1 MVRDSD
7 RELEEYYFPRLN
19 FGGSWR
25 NIVFLSNFSEVW
37 VQKDLLVFQN
47 GSLRKSVEVLSL
59 SDNTSKSRVLAAKLI
74 SKRVRQAASK
84 LRSYAPQPEVF
95 YARTDVGPPHIH
107 QKPLWNPTS
116 PKYIQTKL
124 TILINFSSHFILL
137 KPFEGIFGEWQ
148 YKNYILF
155 HLFI

>member
-1 MVRDSD
+1 MR
-7 RELEEYYFPRLN
+7 LLKFQIFQKFEYTRIWLYSRMDP
-19 FGGSWR
+19 
-25 NIVFLSNFSEVW
+25 FLKVW
-37 VQKDLLVFQN
+37 
-47 GSLRKSVEVLSL
+47 KSCSPM
-59 SDNTSKSRVLAAKLI
+59 DNTSKSRVLAAKRI
-74 SKRVRQAASK
+74 SKRVRQAASTWW
-84 LRSYAPQPEVF
+84 SYAPQPEVF
-95 YARTDVGPPHIH
+95 YARTDVGSPHNH